1 MARKKLS
8 DDAVRGSK
16 ISVRV
21 NVAERE
27 EIKKKA
33 LMFGVGST
41 EYLRNLGL
49 NYPLTSKVDLHAFL
63 ELQKTRGD
71 LGRLGGLLKMWI
83 SNKDRRE
90 GIDPI
95 NINKLLK
102 DIEEKQEEVAGYA
115 KKLVEMGVI

>member
-1 MARKKLS
+1 MAREKLS

-49 NYPLTSKVDLHAFL
+49 NYPLTSKVDTLAFL
-63 ELQKTRGD
+63 ELQKCRGD
-71 LGRLGGLLKMWI
+71 LGRLGGLLKMWL
-83 SNKDRRE
+83 SDKDRKA
-90 GIDPI
+90 GLDQTDV
-95 NINKLLK
+95 KALLK
-102 DIEEKQEEVAGYA
+102 KIEATQEKVGEYA
-115 KKLVEMGVI
+115 KKLVEAGVV

>member
-1 MARKKLS
+1 MAREKLS

-49 NYPLTSKVDLHAFL
+49 NYPLTSKVDTLAFL
-63 ELQKTRGD
+63 ELQKCRGD
-71 LGRLGGLLKMWI
+71 LGRLGGLLKMWL
-83 SNKDRRE
+83 SDKDRKA
-90 GIDPI
+90 GLDQTDV
-95 NINKLLK
+95 KALLK
-102 DIEEKQEEVAGYA
+102 KIEVTQEKVGEYA
-115 KKLVEMGVI
+115 KKLVEAGVV